1 MGFLLN
7 YDFFLYKN
15 RKQDINSILLVCSD
29 TFCKGKGGKP
39 MSPETSL
46 VVIDFRLQEWVAK
59 IRECQSYPAGMS
71 VAS

>member
-1 MGFLLN
+1 
-7 YDFFLYKN
+7 
-15 RKQDINSILLVCSD
+15 
-29 TFCKGKGGKP
+29 